1 METMLDLES
10 THPFTFNHFKQGLF
24 TTGFSRNEGAVH
36 RWELNASYRAALRR
50 CLHEHTNYKKA
61 SFEHSDLTASR
72 IKKDR
77 KDVASIISLL
87 NDTLVSISSG
97 ISIPPEFVDEIM
109 SAKMIGTGLIE
120 QFIRERLVEESNIS
134 LFDKIKKRN
143 IFSFSKLVKHSKTR
157 IKDRFLSAVKITSV
171 WENQYYYAETY
182 Y

>member
-1 METMLDLES
+1 MP
-10 THPFTFNHFKQGLF
+10 H
-24 TTGFSRNEGAVH
+24 
-36 RWELNASYRAALRR
+36 RAALRR

-77 KDVASIISLL
+77 KDVANIISLL
-87 NDTLVSISSG
+87 NDTFIDPFSKSDLVSISSG

-109 SAKMIGTGLIE
+109 SAKMIGTGLME

-157 IKDRFLSAVKITSV
+157 MKDRGNFNCRQKSV